1 MYLDL
6 LKKSILDLI
15 YGPIVA
21 GNARN
26 VGKIATPEQIS
37 DGSFWPMLATSMIG
51 QQRMDN
57 IQECFEDVIKNN
69 IEGDV
74 IETGVWR
81 GGASIFMAG
90 INKFYNQNRKVYVA
104 DSFEGLPQ
112 PDATKYPKD
121 AGDEHH
127 KIQYLAVSLEQVKR
141 NFAKYD
147 LLDDNVIFIKG
158 FFEDSLKKVNFD
170 KLAILRLDGDMY
182 SSTIQVLDELYDK
195 LVPGGYII
203 IDDYGVHI
211 PCKTAVSDFRQKH
224 NITTEIKMI
233 DKYGAYWKKE

>member
-90 INKFYNQNRKVYVA
+90 INKFYNHLYLQRPQDQNCQAR
-104 DSFEGLPQ
+104 
-112 PDATKYPKD
+112 
-121 AGDEHH
+121 
-127 KIQYLAVSLEQVKR
+127 SLGRQNQETCPR
-141 NFAKYD
+141 N
-147 LLDDNVIFIKG
+147 
-158 FFEDSLKKVNFD
+158 
-170 KLAILRLDGDMY
+170 R
-182 SSTIQVLDELYDK
+182 
-195 LVPGGYII
+195 
-203 IDDYGVHI
+203 
-211 PCKTAVSDFRQKH
+211 
-224 NITTEIKMI
+224 
-233 DKYGAYWKKE
+233 